1 MKLLLFV
8 TLCVLVAL
16 VSSAPAPQEV
26 QIVEYE
32 NNNDGTGNY
41 NYRFALS
48 DGTKQDE
55 TGQLKDLQGEDG
67 PVQAVVKTGSY
78 EFTDLDGK
86 VHKVT
91 YTADENGFHPVVES

>member
-1 MKLLLFV
+1 MKLLFV
-8 TLCVLVAL
+8 TLCVLVAM
-16 VSSAPAPQEV
+16 VSSAPAPQDV

-41 NYRFALS
+41 DFKFALT
-48 DGTKQDE
+48 DGTKQE
-55 TGQLKDLQGEDG
+55 EKGELKDLQGEDG

-86 VHKVT
+86 VHKVS
-91 YTADENGFHPVVES
+91 YTADENGFHPNVES